1 MSLNGIRRRP
11 TLPGRF
17 QPSTISVLRLN
28 FCVRDGN
35 RWIPQ
40 AIVTGNSK
48 LSLDAIAAAF
58 LVPTLRQSNCLA
70 SAFLLFALRL
80 SFQTLAIA
88 WMPLSLSHPPHPQ
101 NRTGRSFRFVRP
113 RRRFS
118 LLRNFFLRFT
128 QISLALNWAPGL
140 FPASSPSAPDRLFI
154 HRSRPSIPSSLF
166 PFPNSFLD
174 QALDLLV
181 SSSSIRYRTSTDDLS
196 TLSSSRGLTCF
207 IQWQFY
213 SPGGLHA

>member
-1 MSLNGIRRRP
+1 MQDP
-11 TLPGRF
+11 F
-17 QPSTISVLRLN
+17 
-28 FCVRDGN
+28 
-35 RWIPQ
+35 
-40 AIVTGNSK
+40 
-48 LSLDAIAAAF
+48 AAAF
-58 LVPTLRQSNCLA
+58 LLSSVRPLNGLLTSFS
-70 SAFLLFALRL
+70 SALLLGFAHSSYFALA
-80 SFQTLAIA
+80 FQLA
-88 WMPLSLSHPPHPQ
+88 LPHPQ

-196 TLSSSRGLTCF
+196 TLSSSRGLTCLL
-207 IQWQFY
+207 QWQFY